1 MVLNFGKVAAGLPS
15 PFLFLLLASLV
26 TAGSSG
32 LPSGGFQ
39 MGGGKSTLQQ
49 ITKQPV
55 IPRHL
60 PVYNELTGLRV
71 SHLSAVVIPK
81 QPFT

>member
-39 MGGGKSTLQQ
+39 MGGEGTLQQ

-71 SHLSAVVIPK
+71 SHLAAAVIPK
-81 QPFT
+81 QPYT

>member
-15 PFLFLLLASLV
+15 PFLFLLLASPAPLRR
-26 TAGSSG
+26 ASN
-32 LPSGGFQ
+32 GGKEKR
-39 MGGGKSTLQQ
+39 KSTLQQ

-71 SHLSAVVIPK
+71 SNLTAAVIPK
-81 QPFT
+81 QPYT